1 MNTLLWSFSIGF
13 ALGARIADL
22 EFERTSTHYLM
33 ALIFSLTT
41 PIGALLG
48 IGISSSYQPTSA
60 LAILVE
66 GVFDAVSSGILLY
79 MGYVNLLAV
88 EFNQNGEIRKEG
100 SVMKQLS
107 FFALWT
113 GAAVMAILGRFA

>member
-1 MNTLLWSFSIGF
+1 M
-13 ALGARIADL
+13 
-22 EFERTSTHYLM
+22 
-33 ALIFSLTT
+33 
-41 PIGALLG
+41 
-48 IGISSSYQPTSA
+48 
-60 LAILVE
+60 E
-66 GVFDAVSSGILLY
+66 GVFDAISSGILLY

-113 GAAVMAILGRFA
+113 GAAIMAFLGRFA